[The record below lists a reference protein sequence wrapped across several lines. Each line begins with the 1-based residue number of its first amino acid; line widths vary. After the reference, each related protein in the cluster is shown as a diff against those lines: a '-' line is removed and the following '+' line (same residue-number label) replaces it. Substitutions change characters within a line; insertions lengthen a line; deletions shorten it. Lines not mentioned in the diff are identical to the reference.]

1 MTMLDLSADDLS
13 LRADST
19 LRTALAAAARA
30 AAHALEVSRPESQAL
45 LRALDEYVSKVQ
57 ASHVEVQ
64 HSSNESIR
72 EAVHSFSTK
81 FDALRA
87 KLDVL
92 LNRASIE
99 LSDAFADVERDAA
112 LVTIM
117 LFGRTRAGKSTTME
131 ALTAGDG
138 ASIGVGRQHTTTE
151 FRTYY
156 YPRRLDGGKP
166 DTPALRIV
174 DTPGIEGFEG
184 DALAKMAE
192 RFIERSDHI
201 LFLLTDDKATADELE
216 RFGTIRTQGKGVT
229 VLLNVKANDEDLDL
243 LVDNPALVF
252 KQDEIDGH
260 TRRICGYLE
269 KRFGMFPPRVIPIH
283 ARAAWLARSK
293 TELPEGVGDR
303 SLLRK
308 HSRLSDLEGR
318 IGDFVRQE
326 ARLARLRTP
335 RDLLLSYL
343 ISLKD
348 ELRPLAGEFRQVMAT
363 MDQISRRL
371 RDGTERARARVA
383 RRFPLLRARF
393 QAASD
398 AIPGMIDE
406 VIAAGGRGAELNA
419 EWKDLLRRNGVTNA
433 PQWFVAA
440 GQQDFMEEVEAEVQ
454 ATNFD
459 FQFSKADGLDER
471 LGRYYEAEGAEKKNK
486 YARAG
491 IRVVG
496 GSGASLLA
504 GWAVANWW
512 NPTGWA
518 ALAAF
523 AVIGVVGIAGEE
535 LARKATEEW
544 QRSSKRDMHEKREEI
559 ASKLRDRLWADYR
572 VVRTRCDEWLDS
584 AKDMQ
589 TQMVEEIARPVSASS
604 RQLWQAT
611 VHTLDGLDE
620 IADRV
625 NEGLVRDLFAAVVH
639 ECESGAVSVTAVTR
653 EIGHSSKVLVSSA
666 VSSVNAVAACVGRQ
680 GSRIRRIVEALG
692 DGNLDLV
699 DANANLE
706 TRVTQALGLRARES
720 ATVSIS
726 VREGQTTARV
736 RIASPTAS
744 RFAVGPRGVNVRLA
758 SKLIGV
764 EIVVEK

>member
-1 MTMLDLSADDLS
+1 
-13 LRADST
+13 
-19 LRTALAAAARA
+19 
-30 AAHALEVSRPESQAL
+30 
-45 LRALDEYVSKVQ
+45 
-57 ASHVEVQ
+57 
-64 HSSNESIR
+64 
-72 EAVHSFSTK
+72 
-81 FDALRA
+81 

-92 LNRASIE
+92 LSRAATE

-112 LVTIM
+112 FVTIM

-151 FRTYY
+151 IRTYY
-156 YPRRLDGGKP
+156 YPRQPDGGKP
-166 DTPALRIV
+166 NTPALRIV
-174 DTPGIEGFEG
+174 DTPGIDGFEG
-184 DALAKMAE
+184 DALAEMAE

-216 RFGTIRTQGKGVT
+216 RFGAIRTQSKGVT
-229 VLLNVKANDEDLDL
+229 VLLNVKASDEDLDL
-243 LVDNPALVF
+243 LVDNPVLVF

-269 KRFGMFPPRVIPIH
+269 KRFGMLPPRVIPIH
-283 ARAAWLARSK
+283 ARAAWLAKSQM
-293 TELPEGVGDR
+293 ELPEGVGDR

-318 IGDFVRQE
+318 IEDFVRQD

-348 ELRPLAGEFRQVMAT
+348 ELRPLAGEFRQVMGN

-371 RDGTERARARVA
+371 RDGTERARGRVA

-393 QAASD
+393 QTASD

-406 VIAAGGRGAELNA
+406 VIAAGGRGAELDA
-419 EWKDLLRRNGVTNA
+419 EWKDLLRRNGVTEA

-440 GQQDFMEEVEAEVQ
+440 AQQDFKEEVEAEVQ
-454 ATNFD
+454 AANFD
-459 FQFSKADGLDER
+459 FQFSKADGMDER
-471 LGRYYEAEGAEKKNK
+471 LGRYYESQDGEKKNK

-496 GSGASLLA
+496 GTGASLLA
-504 GWAVANWW
+504 GWAVTNFW

-518 ALAAF
+518 ALAA
-523 AVIGVVGIAGEE
+523 VVVVGVVGFAGEE

-544 QRSSKRDMHEKREEI
+544 ERSSKRDMYEKREEI
-559 ASKLRDRLWADYR
+559 ALKLRERLWADYR
-572 VVRTRCDEWLDS
+572 AVRTRCDEWLDK

-589 TQMVEEIARPVSASS
+589 TQMVEEIARPVSDSS

-653 EIGHSSKVLVSSA
+653 EIGHRTKVAVSSA
-666 VSSVNAVAACVGRQ
+666 INSVNAVAACVGSQ
-680 GSRIRRIVEALG
+680 GSRIRRIAEALG
-692 DGNLDLV
+692 NGKLDLV
-699 DANANLE
+699 DAGEDLE
-706 TRVTQALGLRARES
+706 TQVIQALGLRAREP

-726 VREGQTTARV
+726 IREGQTTARV
-736 RIASPTAS
+736 RVASPTVLRA
-744 RFAVGPRGVNVRLA
+744 AVGPRGVNVRLA

-764 EIVVEK
+764 NIVVVEK